1 MYLLKVFSMEFLD
14 ELWQQV
20 GSLESLN
27 EAINLLLSILDIEQ
41 NEGGATFNDSKSI
54 FEIGTSVV

>member
-1 MYLLKVFSMEFLD
+1 MEFLD